1 MRLTAS
7 GEAQAAIRI
16 PPIAKEPKTMSK
28 IESNPAPDAASDN
41 NDFEQSLSQLE
52 SLVDRLES
60 GQLGLDE
67 SLKLYEQG
75 MGLAQHCQGMLEQ
88 AQQKVDVLKSQHQP
102 PEAFNADDEFV

>member
-1 MRLTAS
+1 
-7 GEAQAAIRI
+7 
-16 PPIAKEPKTMSK
+16 MSK
-28 IESNPAPDAASDN
+28 IESQANQDTATEN

-88 AQQKVDVLKSQHQP
+88 AQQKVDVLKSQHQA
-102 PEAFNADDEFV
+102 PENFNPDDEFV